1 MKIYI
6 VIAAYNEEKNIEN
19 ILKSLLN
26 FNYNII
32 VVDDGSTDKTEEIVK
47 KYPVILLKH
56 SINRGQGA
64 SLATGTEYAYQ
75 KGVEIVVHFDA
86 DGQHL
91 TSEISRIIEPLLQKE
106 VEIVLGSKFLQKNKI
121 PFFKKYFIIKPALLF
136 NNLLTGIKLTDVHNG
151 FRGLSRKA
159 LSLIKIKQDGM
170 AHASEIIAEIKKH
183 KLKYKEVPVTV
194 IYNEFGQ
201 GLFSGFR
208 ILKDLIFN
216 NLIK

>member
-32 VVDDGSTDKTEEIVK
+32 VVDDGSIDKTAEIVK

-64 SLATGTEYAYQ
+64 SLVTGTEYAYQ
-75 KGVEIVVHFDA
+75 KGAEIVVHFDA

-91 TSEISRIIEPLLQKE
+91 VSEISKVINPIINKE
-106 VEIVLGSKFLQKNKI
+106 VDVVLGSKFLQKNKI
-121 PFFKKYFIIKPALLF
+121 PFLKKYLIIKPALIF
-136 NNLLTGIKLTDVHNG
+136 NNLLTGLKLTDVHNG
-151 FRGLSRKA
+151 FRALSRKA
-159 LSLIKIKQDGM
+159 IALINIKQDGM
-170 AHASEIIAEIKKH
+170 AHASEIIIEIKKH
-183 KLKYKEVPVTV
+183 KLEYKEVAVTI
-194 IYNEFGQ
+194 IYNKFGQ
-201 GLFSGFR
+201 GLRGGLR

-216 NLIK
+216 K